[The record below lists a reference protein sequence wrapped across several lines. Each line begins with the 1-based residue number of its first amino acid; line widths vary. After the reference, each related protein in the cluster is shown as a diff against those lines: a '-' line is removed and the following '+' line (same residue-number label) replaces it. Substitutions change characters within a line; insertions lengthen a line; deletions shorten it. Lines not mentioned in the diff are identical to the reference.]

1 MAELP
6 ASARP
11 TFDRASAAIGL
22 DLWEAGLTLA
32 ADAIA
37 RPSVLQP
44 LLVAWAVADYERARE
59 GWGGL
64 PTPDF
69 VLGHS
74 SGQNSALVLSGALP
88 FEAAV
93 RFAYERGLHQD
104 DACDRDAH
112 GLLAVS
118 ALEEGAVIALAGAC
132 GLVVAN
138 RNAADQFVLAGRD
151 DAMTA
156 ALSDVTARGGRAV
169 RLRLAGAFHSEH
181 FRQADERSQA
191 LIDALPIAEGFT
203 PLIGNRAGQRID
215 DAAGLRAELSMQ
227 YTRPVAW
234 TAALATAYQEGVR
247 TFAVTGP
254 GNAMAGLVRRF
265 GRTVEEPLRMMR
277 LNAPR
282 REEPPGA

>member
-6 ASARP
+6 ASARA
-11 TFDRASAAIGL
+11 TFDRASAAIGI
-22 DLWEAGLTLA
+22 DLWEAGLTLDA
-32 ADAIA
+32 EAIA

-88 FEAAV
+88 FEAAL

-104 DACDRDAH
+104 AACDRDAH

-118 ALEEGAVIALAGAC
+118 GLEEGAVSALAGAR

-191 LIDALPIAEGFT
+191 LIDALPFAEGFT

-265 GRTVEEPLRMMR
+265 GRTVEEPLRMVR

-282 REEPPGA
+282 REEPPGT